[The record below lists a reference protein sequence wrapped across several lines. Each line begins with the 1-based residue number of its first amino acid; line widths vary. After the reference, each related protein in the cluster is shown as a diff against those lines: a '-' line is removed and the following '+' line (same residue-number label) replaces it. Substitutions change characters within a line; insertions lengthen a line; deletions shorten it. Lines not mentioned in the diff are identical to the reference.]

1 MAYMS
6 NNSYLALE
14 VISGTNLSVPSERTS
29 AGLYVTVTTPSGRW
43 NTAIKTVMDD
53 HSVPW
58 NETIIILALPLMLP
72 TWLMP
77 IVPRFFKAVHFEI
90 RASFEYEC
98 LGRGELLGIVDTTL
112 EELLS
117 HAGEQFQMC
126 IPAVGNAQC
135 PSIILRARRIK
146 APYLVARAVPAGG
159 ALQSSHSHSVIGR
172 TTDAAHKAYTLYRKS
187 GHPNHL
193 HSAIQG
199 FQVVLDQ
206 CPDGHPHRAA
216 ALSNL
221 AHAILYGFTKEL
233 RTDIDHAISLFRSA
247 LVLRP
252 REHPDHILSILN
264 LCQALHHRHLH
275 RKGGADL
282 REAAEHYRSLLPLCV
297 EGSHLQLCAIE
308 QCNAL
313 HMNPSDTSIALRR
326 TVLEH
331 CSPRHQHRAR
341 SLSRLAEDLHARFI
355 QSGNIDHIHEA
366 VHLSREALAVCPA
379 DGQRSFFLNVLF
391 YYTFEWLRHRG
402 YSRDIGKCITQ
413 NQNIIP
419 HLNQTACGK
428 DNAPISNQHNSLGRP
443 PAEEQ
448 VNQEPTGSVSDLLPD
463 LTNILPLPGRSSYPV
478 TYGGFGDIWQ
488 CDLVQPSGIVRVA
501 AKTIR
506 FSGLDGDAVMS
517 RKAEKLRRELKVWSR
532 LRHERILPLLGVAY
546 DFGPHTAMICP
557 WVDGGALTD
566 FLTSRQGQETLT
578 CQDKFSL
585 LNDIA
590 LGLQYLHSKSIVH
603 GDLTGS
609 NVLVYSDGRACLA
622 DFGLSTIPLELEGSS
637 YLPSPIRGNVRWAAA
652 ELFERPEDS
661 ENNEDSED
669 GEDSEES
676 KAVVSLSTECDIY
689 SFGSITLQVLTY
701 KRPYYNLPSDMV
713 VSKQVIQGIK
723 PVPPTESR
731 MTPMQW
737 EFIQRCWLPRAN
749 RPSMGEIAEFVA
761 HHRGP
766 A

>member
-1 MAYMS
+1 M
-6 NNSYLALE
+6 N
-14 VISGTNLSVPSERTS
+14 VIAQYQVGKTSGDVVGCTS
-29 AGLYVTVTTPSGRW
+29 RYQRHGVVELPGETSDIFHTT
-43 NTAIKTVMDD
+43 
-53 HSVPW
+53 
-58 NETIIILALPLMLP
+58 
-72 TWLMP
+72 
-77 IVPRFFKAVHFEI
+77 
-90 RASFEYEC
+90 
-98 LGRGELLGIVDTTL
+98 
-112 EELLS
+112 
-117 HAGEQFQMC
+117 
-126 IPAVGNAQC
+126 
-135 PSIILRARRIK
+135 
-146 APYLVARAVPAGG
+146 
-159 ALQSSHSHSVIGR
+159 
-172 TTDAAHKAYTLYRKS
+172 
-187 GHPNHL
+187 
-193 HSAIQG
+193 
-199 FQVVLDQ
+199 
-206 CPDGHPHRAA
+206 
-216 ALSNL
+216 
-221 AHAILYGFTKEL
+221 
-233 RTDIDHAISLFRSA
+233 
-247 LVLRP
+247 
-252 REHPDHILSILN
+252 
-264 LCQALHHRHLH
+264 
-275 RKGGADL
+275 
-282 REAAEHYRSLLPLCV
+282 
-297 EGSHLQLCAIE
+297 
-308 QCNAL
+308 
-313 HMNPSDTSIALRR
+313 
-326 TVLEH
+326 
-331 CSPRHQHRAR
+331 
-341 SLSRLAEDLHARFI
+341 
-355 QSGNIDHIHEA
+355 
-366 VHLSREALAVCPA
+366 
-379 DGQRSFFLNVLF
+379 
-391 YYTFEWLRHRG
+391 
-402 YSRDIGKCITQ
+402 TQ
-413 NQNIIP
+413 NQDIIL
-419 HLNQTACGK
+419 HLNQTACGE

-448 VNQEPTGSVSDLLPD
+448 VNQEPTGSVSDLPPD
-463 LTNILPLPGRSSYPV
+463 LTSKLQWRSPYPV

-488 CDLVQPSGIVRVA
+488 CGLVQPSGIVRVA

-506 FSGLDGDAVMS
+506 FSEEDGDAVMS

-546 DFGPHTAMICP
+546 DFGPYPAMICP

-622 DFGLSTIPLELEGSS
+622 DFGLSAIPLEFEGSS
-637 YLPSPIRGNVRWAAA
+637 YLPSSFCGNVRWAAA

-661 ENNEDSED
+661 EDIEDSED

-713 VSKQVIQGIK
+713 VLRQVIQGIK